1 MCLCVN
7 SVDQFTKATLQKA
20 GTCNCYVIKYQMELH
35 LSWENNRCLL
45 EWSATTTHDV
55 KERLHTNTQR
65 DRDGWIHLKLINAIL
80 VRSVN
85 IKNIVDLLFFSS
97 SRGSYVTMMTDIRI
111 HIQFFYAQFRFSSYH
126 FVAWNW
132 NTKSHFH
139 FVDTFF
145 LVIVLFVKLETAKRT
160 EWKEI
165 FTK

>member
-85 IKNIVDLLFFSS
+85 IKNIVDLLFFLLIKRVIRDDDDWHSH
-97 SRGSYVTMMTDIRI
+97 SYSILLCTIP
-111 HIQFFYAQFRFSSYH
+111 
-126 FVAWNW
+126 
-132 NTKSHFH
+132 
-139 FVDTFF
+139 FF
-145 LVIVLFVKLETAKRT
+145 LVSFRCMKLKH
-160 EWKEI
+160 EI
-165 FTK
+165 TFSFCRHIFSRYCFIR